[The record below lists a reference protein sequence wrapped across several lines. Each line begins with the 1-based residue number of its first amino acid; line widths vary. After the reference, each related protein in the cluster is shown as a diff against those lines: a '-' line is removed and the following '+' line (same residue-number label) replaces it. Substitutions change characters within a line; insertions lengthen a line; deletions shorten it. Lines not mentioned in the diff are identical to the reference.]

1 MDTRGIRFRRRR
13 CPAAVA
19 PFALALAVAVAVS
32 AEAAPAPVS
41 EPAFPAPSRPVAAVI
56 SPSWGDPEQRD
67 RDREMQE
74 IIRRLGLKSG
84 MSVADIGAGAGYDSL
99 RLARALGPTGRVYA
113 EDISADFLHR
123 LGDEARRRRLGNV
136 ALVVGKPADPLLP
149 PGAVDA
155 AILVHMYH
163 EISQPY
169 ALLYHL
175 AASLRPGG
183 LVGVEELD
191 RPTGAHGTPP
201 RLLVCE
207 FQAVGYSLVSRSDLP
222 GRLGYFAVFRP
233 PTPQH
238 LPVPEAIVPCKE

>member
-1 MDTRGIRFRRRR
+1 MRLPLIPSRSSRRI
-13 CPAAVA
+13 
-19 PFALALAVAVAVS
+19 AVAVA
-32 AEAAPAPVS
+32 AFPLAGAAGAAQAPAGDPS
-41 EPAFPAPSRPVAAVI
+41 FPAPSRPVAAVV

-84 MSVADIGAGAGYDSL
+84 MTVADVGAGDGYDSL
-99 RLARALGPTGRVYA
+99 RLARALGPSGRVYA

-123 LGDEARRRRLGNV
+123 LGEEARRRRLTNV
-136 ALVVGKPADPLLP
+136 TLVLGKPADPLLP
-149 PGAVDA
+149 PGAADA

-175 AASLRPGG
+175 AASIRPGG
-183 LVGVEELD
+183 LVGVEELG

-201 RLLVCE
+201 KLLVCE
-207 FQAVGYSLVSRSDLP
+207 FQAVGYSLVSRSELP
-222 GRLGYFAVFRP
+222 GHLGYFAVFRP

-238 LPVPEAIVPCKE
+238 LPAPAAIVPCRE